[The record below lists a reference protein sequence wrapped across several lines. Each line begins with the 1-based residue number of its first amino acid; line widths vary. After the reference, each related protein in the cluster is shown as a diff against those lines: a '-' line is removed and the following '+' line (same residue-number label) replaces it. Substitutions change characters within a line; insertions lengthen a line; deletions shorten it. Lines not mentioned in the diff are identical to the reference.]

1 MWRPEPGAS
10 KNIRDAIVADP
21 KCWQRITSGSDYR
34 SSCGMAGESLKR
46 PPVGYDPN
54 HPLIEALK
62 RKDFAISSS
71 LDDSDVCGLD
81 FMSVVLNAYAPP
93 RPLCNSSPKP
103 SACPESQSVE

>member
-21 KCWQRITSGSDYR
+21 KCWQRITSGSDFR

-62 RKDFAISSS
+62 RKDFAISSP
-71 LDDSDVCGLD
+71 LDDRDVCRPEL
-81 FMSVVLNAYAPP
+81 MSVVVNAFCTAAPFVQFLAEAVGLP
-93 RPLCNSSPKP
+93 
-103 SACPESQSVE
+103 